1 MFTQTSLV
9 TSVGSGAGALR
20 SGMAANQTGNLLGTD
35 TLIITPNAIVNK
47 SDHPGGVKKKRF
59 GVVGNRATLFDYPDL
74 AIKNPS
80 GNGQSYKSQ
89 KGGYLPGNGMANG
102 MGWQDPHHATFTEA
116 ADLTEAKEIAF
127 RQSTATGHFV
137 GPEHSMYHDKTEA
150 DIKERLIMMGE
161 DYRRDYIRQL
171 KAKGLTDEEIARK
184 LSAEREKLVMNAE
197 KMPYDKYRIME
208 AQLSQMLPTYEKEDY
223 PNQSVAPG
231 AVARRQ
237 DATSY
242 ERALN
247 VGNPVANA
255 RKMAAARQEQRIRGE
270 IKTVEPYVP
279 EREQESIHSM
289 ITRISKEMDTRRD
302 EKTQAA
308 LRTRQMTNKG
318 RMDAQQ
324 KVIREKLLMAQHGS
338 SQVANTPF

>member
-35 TLIITPNAIVNK
+35 TLIHTPNEIINK
-47 SDHPGGVKKKRF
+47 SNHPGGVKKKRF
-59 GVVGNRATLFDYPDL
+59 GVTGNRATLFDYPDL
-74 AIKNPS
+74 AVKVAG
-80 GNGQSYKSQ
+80 GNGQAYKSQ
-89 KGGYLPGNGMANG
+89 KGGYLPGNGMENG
-102 MGWQDPHHATFTEA
+102 MGWQDPRHAEFTEA
-116 ADLTEAKEIAF
+116 ADLTEAKAVAF
-127 RQSTATGHFV
+127 RQATATGHFV

-171 KAKGLTDEEIARK
+171 KAKGLTDEEIERK
-184 LSAEREKLVMNAE
+184 LVAEREKLIMNAE
-197 KMPYDKYRIME
+197 KMPYDKYHIME
-208 AQLSQMLPTYEKEDY
+208 AQLAQMLPVHAQEDY

-231 AVARRQ
+231 GIARRQ

-242 ERALN
+242 ERAIN

-255 RKMAAARQEQRIRGE
+255 RKMAAARQQQRLRGE
-270 IKTVEPYVP
+270 ISHVEPYVP
-279 EREQESIHSM
+279 EREQETITSM
-289 ITRISKEMDTRRD
+289 IHRISKDMETRRD

-308 LRTRQMTNKG
+308 LRARQATTG
-318 RMDAQQ
+318 SRIRAQEHA
-324 KVIREKLLMAQHGS
+324 IGMSLMQQEEMRRAR
-338 SQVANTPF
+338 